1 MDESKIMSVLEEL
14 KAYTLLAAKE
24 MLTVEDLSLFTGF
37 KPSYIRK
44 LTQEGKL
51 PFYKP
56 FGKQLFYKK
65 SEIDAILQD
74 KEKRVPSV
82 IELVKQR

>member
-44 LTQEGKL
+44 L